1 MEEVQQAFPGV
12 KALRWDRDAA
22 SARGAH
28 ETIMESFVRGE
39 AQVLVGT
46 QMIAKGL
53 HFPNVTLVGVLCA
66 DIGLFLPDF
75 RAGERVFQLLCQV
88 AGRTGRGPLGGQVI
102 VQTYSPHHY
111 AVAAASAQDYKGFY
125 QEETTYRRE
134 QGLPPFG
141 RLIHLVYL
149 HTNQG
154 RCHQEALR
162 LGGALKRQRDVWG
175 LTEVDILG
183 PAPAYPPRLRGRYR
197 WHIVLRGQ
205 GPRSLLEKTPIPQG
219 WTVDVDPL
227 SVS

>member
-1 MEEVQQAFPGV
+1 MEGF
-12 KALRWDRDAA
+12 LRGD
-22 SARGAH
+22 
-28 ETIMESFVRGE
+28 

-88 AGRTGRGPLGGQVI
+88 AGRTGRGPLGGRVI

-111 AVAAASAQDYKGFY
+111 AVAAASAQDYTSFY
-125 QEETTYRRE
+125 REETAYRQE
-134 QGLPPFG
+134 QRLPPFG

-149 HTNQG
+149 HTN
-154 RCHQEALR
+154 EAQCRREAVR
-162 LGGALKRQRDVWG
+162 LGGALKRQQDIWG
-175 LTEVDILG
+175 LTTVDILG

-205 GPRSLLEKTPIPQG
+205 DPRSLLEKVPIPAG
-219 WTVDVDPL
+219 WAVDIDPL
-227 SVS
+227 SVT

>member
-1 MEEVQQAFPGV
+1 MEEVQRIFPGAN
-12 KALRWDRDAA
+12 ALRWDRDTA

-28 ETIMESFVRGE
+28 ESIMENFNRGE

-66 DIGLFLPDF
+66 DIGLFLPDY

-102 VQTYSPHHY
+102 IQTYSPQHY
-111 AVAAASAQDYKGFY
+111 AVAAASAQDYEGFY
-125 QEETTYRRE
+125 QEEMTYREE

-141 RLIHLVYL
+141 HLVHLVYL
-149 HTNQG
+149 HISQD
-154 RCHQEALR
+154 RCRQEALR
-162 LGGALKRQRDVWG
+162 FGGVLKRQRDAWG
-175 LTEVDILG
+175 LTNIDILG

-197 WHIVLRGQ
+197 WHVILRGQ
-205 GPRSLLEKTPIPQG
+205 EPRSLLEKTPIARG
-219 WTVDVDPL
+219 WAVDVDPI
-227 SVS
+227 SVA